1 MSVRVENMR
10 HTYTAAGLEPRTV
23 LQIDAWTLG
32 NGEQALLRGISG
44 SGKTT
49 LMNIVAGLLRPTLGQ
64 VWLDDQSLFAL
75 GEAARDRF
83 RTQHIGYVFQTHH
96 LLPMLSARENVEMP
110 MAFANVLSA
119 RQRRARATELLAAVG
134 LDQSTNHHP
143 HQLSTGQRLR
153 VAVARAVANAPRV
166 VLADEPTAALDQA
179 AGHTVLD
186 LLQHTCH
193 VHGSALLVA
202 SHDPALAA
210 RFDQVW
216 DLEHGQ
222 MRQANAA
229 SKPHTRTMNMA
240 THETI
245 ETFIAPR

>member
-1 MSVRVENMR
+1 MTVRVKNVR

-23 LQIDAWTLG
+23 LQMSAWTLG
-32 NGEQALLRGISG
+32 SGEQALLHGISG

-49 LMNIVAGLLRPTLGQ
+49 LMNIMAGLLRPTAGD
-64 VWLDDQSLFAL
+64 VWLEDQSLFAL
-75 GEAARDRF
+75 PEAARDRF
-83 RTQHIGYVFQTHH
+83 RTAHIGYVFQTHH

-110 MAFANVLSA
+110 MAFANTLSA
-119 RQRRARATELLAAVG
+119 RQRRARASKLLGAVG
-134 LDQSTNHHP
+134 LDQFAKHYP

-153 VAVARAVANAPRV
+153 VAVARAVANTPHL

-186 LLQHTCH
+186 LLQHTCRE
-193 VHGSALLVA
+193 HGSALLVA

-216 DLEHGQ
+216 NLQAGTLVEARRWVLEEQ
-222 MRQANAA
+222 TA
-229 SKPHTRTMNMA
+229 
-240 THETI
+240 
-245 ETFIAPR
+245 